1 MTDRDAMTRRTK
13 RNTAT
18 CTRLFLCYIKRRLR
32 SIRSSIV
39 VKGIIPFF
47 IVVSLV
53 GTLYQLLC
61 PPPQEQTLLLIRQS
75 PPEILLESPSS
86 KVKSKPILVN
96 DQQIFRI
103 KINKNQNQNEGKIYS
118 DQGSSQPQQQ
128 QPQQEPSVHVPFKHL
143 DLIDPTLLVSV
154 SGGEEEDENENE
166 EEDGYYVPIDTAHR
180 NGNIHMGTWIFVID
194 TNINKKKN
202 ATVHKN
208 FHILLLKRGPQL
220 VTCPNTW
227 SLVGEHTYRNEEPM
241 ATVRRGLTEELG
253 SRFVTELLV
262 DSNTNNNNTN
272 NKKKVGTIRNMTQ
285 FPIYFEQ
292 NWENGGRIDRQVT
305 YLWLVELNID
315 VYVQQQQQQQQQQQE
330 QETKNG
336 RGIMDDQ
343 REEEES
349 KNKYNCH
356 RIQDCVMSMR
366 NTAMA
371 SRDDRDRD
379 RDRQR
384 MVFVVPS
391 ASSSSLRCRKPNSN
405 NNNNNNNNN
414 ASIPSLPLLVSVNS
428 SSGEDTDT
436 DTDNDHD
443 HDSDS
448 DIHSE
453 SIASSSSSSSS
464 VSSDLLFEV

>member
-96 DQQIFRI
+96 DLQIFRI
-103 KINKNQNQNEGKIYS
+103 KNNKNQNQNEGKIYS

-154 SGGEEEDENENE
+154 SGGEENENENE
-166 EEDGYYVPIDTAHR
+166 NEEDGYYVPIDTAHR
-180 NGNIHMGTWIFVID
+180 HGNIHMGTWIFVID

-202 ATVHKN
+202 TTVHKN
-208 FHILLLKRGPQL
+208 FHILLLKRGAKL

-262 DSNTNNNNTN
+262 DSNTNNNNKTN

-315 VYVQQQQQQQQQQQE
+315 VYVQQQQQQQRS
-330 QETKNG
+330 N
-336 RGIMDDQ
+336 
-343 REEEES
+343 S
-349 KNKYNCH
+349 KSIPIAATNEKVT
-356 RIQDCVMSMR
+356 RSIVAG
-366 NTAMA
+366 TI
-371 SRDDRDRD
+371 
-379 RDRQR
+379 
-384 MVFVVPS
+384 
-391 ASSSSLRCRKPNSN
+391 RKGHNHN
-405 NNNNNNNNN
+405 NNN
-414 ASIPSLPLLVSVNS
+414 
-428 SSGEDTDT
+428 
-436 DTDNDHD
+436 
-443 HDSDS
+443 
-448 DIHSE
+448 
-453 SIASSSSSSSS
+453 SSSSSPPITTTTTTTAKQAPPQQQHQNTTKDNNYQRS
-464 VSSDLLFEV
+464 VLEELLHLDAEVADHQWITLRELERWMKADADADADYADAEASGRTAVHSQDFCRNSILSLTEFAITRLYQMME